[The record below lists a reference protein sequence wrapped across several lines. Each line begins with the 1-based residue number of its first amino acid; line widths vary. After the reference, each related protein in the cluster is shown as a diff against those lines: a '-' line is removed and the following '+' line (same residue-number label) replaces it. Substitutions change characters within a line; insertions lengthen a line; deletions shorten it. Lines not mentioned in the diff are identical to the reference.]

1 MDETRGSRSMED
13 LSIDAAGAPPPTIL
27 TGLYAAVVGESM
39 SKGRTRKLTNP
50 GLGAQE
56 SGVQPRVRRGSTV
69 PPSGVTC
76 PSPSDRKK
84 RPSGDSIA
92 FRPTEPPP
100 SIQEVAMASQKPSAK
115 PATPHTG
122 SGELSRTTKRAD
134 RKSVRIDDVGEGV
147 LEYSA
152 APDQVRPRMLK
163 ERKALAGAPIDH
175 RDAFVLSLIDG
186 RITVA
191 TLVDVAGM
199 PEAELRAILA
209 RLARLGIIAL

>member
-1 MDETRGSRSMED
+1 M
-13 LSIDAAGAPPPTIL
+13 
-27 TGLYAAVVGESM
+27 
-39 SKGRTRKLTNP
+39 GRTRKLTNP
-50 GLGAQE
+50 GLGVQE
-56 SGVQPRVRRGSTV
+56 SGVLPRARRATTV
-69 PPSGVTC
+69 PPNSGVTC
-76 PSPSDRKK
+76 PSPTGQKK
-84 RPSGDSIA
+84 RHSSDSMA

-100 SIQEVAMASQKPSAK
+100 RSVEEVVMASQKPSAK
-115 PATPHTG
+115 PANEPRSTPTDPIK
-122 SGELSRTTKRAD
+122 STMKRAE

-152 APDQVRPRMLK
+152 APDQARPRMLK

-186 RITVA
+186 RITVG

-199 PEAELRAILA
+199 PEGELRAILA